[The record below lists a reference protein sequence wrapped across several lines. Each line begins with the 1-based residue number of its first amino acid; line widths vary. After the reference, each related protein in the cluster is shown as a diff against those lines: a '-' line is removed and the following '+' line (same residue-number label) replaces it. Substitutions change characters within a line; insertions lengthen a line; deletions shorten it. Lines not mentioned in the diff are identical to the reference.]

1 MFVGWIRQD
10 SFQSDLELFAQ
21 NKIIDKNL
29 VINTVGKNPLLGYAA
44 YDDQKIFALIT
55 AYEFDTMILVNNFF
69 YLDSI
74 DQTIKERL
82 VNILMKNLNNYK
94 KPVVVLA
101 RTDEKNIFEDF
112 QFQKYT
118 DFKKALY
125 KGASKAFN
133 FSQATAKSI
142 SNENFISYVKQM
154 DQRAYFEDRS
164 EYLMQIQYK
173 SSSFVLSS
181 ANGYQHSY
189 AIAHNLIKISPWINQ
204 DGAFDD
210 AQKFIRGL
218 IYHRGLKQIVAF
230 VPAKVQEI
238 IELYTSYGFEMV
250 DDLIL
255 MYANEKPKIDIEK
268 IYAF

>member
-10 SFQSDLELFAQ
+10 SFQNDLELFAQ
-21 NKIIDKNL
+21 NRIIDKNL
-29 VINTVGKNPLLGYAA
+29 VINSVNKSPILGFAA
-44 YDDQKIFALIT
+44 YDEKKLCAFIT
-55 AYEFDTMILVNNFF
+55 AYEFENMILVNNFF
-69 YLDSI
+69 YLNAI
-74 DQTIKERL
+74 DESVKKRL
-82 VNILMKNLNNYK
+82 VSILMKNLESTK
-94 KPVVVLA
+94 KSVVVLA
-101 RTDEKNIFEDF
+101 RKDECGIFEELHF
-112 QFQKYT
+112 QAYA

-125 KGASKAFN
+125 KGASKAFS
-133 FSQATAKSI
+133 FSNATAKSI
-142 SNENFISYVKQM
+142 SNENFLSFVKQM
-154 DQRAYFEDRS
+154 DTRAYKEDRS

-189 AIAHNLIKISPWINQ
+189 AIAHNLIKVSPWINQ
-204 DGAFDD
+204 DGAYDD

-250 DDLIL
+250 DDLVL
-255 MYANEKPKIDIEK
+255 MYANEKPEIDIEK